1 MSRQFLLAV
10 GAGALAALFYVAV
23 GLGSFGSLILAYLAQ
38 LPLFAIGLGAGF
50 HLALLASGVGTVLI
64 AAALPLSAAGLFLL
78 TAALPVLVLTNR
90 ALLSRTGP
98 DGRVEWYPPGHLIA
112 ILNGLA
118 LAALVGAALVF
129 WGHDGGMVGAGRE
142 LLAEMLRGSVVGGLS
157 EQAVAAAQNR
167 LAWFLPALVLS
178 SWQIMVMVNGVLAQ
192 GVLARFSLAIRPGAP
207 FRELW
212 LPQWLSVALAA
223 ALVASFL
230 PGRIGD
236 LGGNAAIV
244 AALPFVFLGLSV
256 IHALSVRWP
265 ARTFV
270 LVCLYVALFV
280 AGWPALIVA
289 AIGFL
294 ETWLSLRQRFSG
306 GRRQDEEE

>member
-1 MSRQFLLAV
+1 MSRQFLFAV

-50 HLALLASGVGTVLI
+50 HHALIASGIGAVLI
-64 AAALPLSAAGLFLL
+64 AATLPLSAAGLFLL

-118 LAALVGAALVF
+118 LAALVAAALAF
-129 WGHDGGMVGAGRE
+129 WGHEGGMVGAGGE

-192 GVLARFSLAIRPGAP
+192 GVLSRFSLAIRPGAP

-212 LPQWLSVALAA
+212 LPQWLSVAFAA
-223 ALVASFL
+223 ALAASFV

-256 IHALSVRWP
+256 IHAVSVRWP

>member
-50 HLALLASGVGTVLI
+50 HLALLASGVGTVVI

-118 LAALVGAALVF
+118 LAALVGAALAF

-192 GVLARFSLAIRPGAP
+192 GVLSRFSLAIRPGAP

>member
-98 DGRVEWYPPGHLIA
+98 DGRVEWYPPGRLIA

-118 LAALVGAALVF
+118 LAALVGAALAF

-192 GVLARFSLAIRPGAP
+192 GVLSRFSLAIRPGAP

-306 GRRQDEEE
+306 DRRQDEEE

>member
-118 LAALVGAALVF
+118 LAALVGAALAF

-192 GVLARFSLAIRPGAP
+192 GVLSRFSLAIRPGAP

-306 GRRQDEEE
+306 DRRQDEEE

>member
-1 MSRQFLLAV
+1 MSRQLLLAIA
-10 GAGALAALFYVAV
+10 AGALAALFYVAV

-50 HLALLASGVGTVLI
+50 LYALLASAVGAVLI
-64 AAALPLSAAGLFLL
+64 AAALPPTAAALFLL

-90 ALLSRTGP
+90 ALLSRAGP
-98 DGRVEWYPPGHLIA
+98 GGGVEWYPPGYLVA
-112 ILNGLA
+112 ILNGMA
-118 LAALVGAALVF
+118 LAALVAAAVFF
-129 WGHDGGMVGAGRE
+129 WGHERGMVGAGRE
-142 LLAEMLRGSVVGGLS
+142 LLAEMMRGPVVGGLS
-157 EQAVAAAQNR
+157 DRAVAAAQDR

-178 SWQIMVMVNGVLAQ
+178 SWQIMVMVNGLLAQ
-192 GVLARFSLAIRPGAP
+192 GVLSRFSLNIRPGAP

-212 LPQWLSVALAA
+212 LPRWLSVALAA

-230 PGRIGD
+230 PGRLGD

-256 IHALSVRWP
+256 IHALSARWP

-270 LVCLYVALFV
+270 LICLYIALFV

-306 GRRQDEEE
+306 SRRQDEEE

>member
-118 LAALVGAALVF
+118 LAALVGAALAF

-192 GVLARFSLAIRPGAP
+192 GVLSRFSLAIRPGAP

-270 LVCLYVALFV
+270 LICLYVALFV

>member
-118 LAALVGAALVF
+118 LAALVGAALAF

-192 GVLARFSLAIRPGAP
+192 GVLSRFSLAIRPGAP